1 MTPAINLLKKNK
13 VKYQVHSY
21 EHDPRAASYGL
32 EAAEKLALDPARVF
46 KTLLV
51 QTEAKEL
58 LVAILPV
65 KHSLNLKQLA
75 NAAKV
80 KKLEMADPQLA
91 QRITGYLLG
100 GISPLGQK
108 KALRTFVDQSAADF
122 ATIFV
127 SAGRRGLEIELQVG
141 DLLQL
146 TAGMSAEITA

>member
-1 MTPAINLLKKNK
+1 MTPAINLLKKKKIN
-13 VKYQVHSY
+13 YQIHSY

-65 KHSLNLKQLA
+65 KNSLNLKQLA
-75 NAAKV
+75 SAAKV
-80 KKLEMADPQLA
+80 KKLEMADPQQA
-91 QRITGYLLG
+91 QRTTGYLLG

-127 SAGRRGLEIELQVG
+127 SAGRRGLEIELQAG

-146 TAGMSAEITA
+146 TAGVSAEITA

>member
-1 MTPAINLLKKNK
+1 MTPAINLLKKKKIN
-13 VKYQVHSY
+13 YQIHSY

-65 KHSLNLKQLA
+65 KNSLNLKQLA
-75 NAAKV
+75 SAAKV

-91 QRITGYLLG
+91 QRTTGYLLG

-127 SAGRRGLEIELQVG
+127 SAGRRGLEIELQAD

-146 TAGMSAEITA
+146 TAGVSAEITA

>member
-1 MTPAINLLKKNK
+1 MTPAINLLKKKKIN
-13 VKYQVHSY
+13 YQIHSY

-65 KHSLNLKQLA
+65 KNSLNLKQLA
-75 NAAKV
+75 SAAKV
-80 KKLEMADPQLA
+80 KKLEMADPQQA
-91 QRITGYLLG
+91 QRTTGYLLG

-108 KALRTFVDQSAADF
+108 KALRTFVDQSAVDF

-127 SAGRRGLEIELQVG
+127 SAGRRGLEIELQAG

-146 TAGMSAEITA
+146 TAGVSAEITA

>member
-1 MTPAINLLKKNK
+1 MTPAINLLKKKKIN
-13 VKYQVHSY
+13 YQIHSY

-51 QTEAKEL
+51 QTETKEL

-65 KHSLNLKQLA
+65 KNSLNLKQLA
-75 NAAKV
+75 SVAKV
-80 KKLEMADPQLA
+80 KKLEMADPHQA
-91 QRITGYLLG
+91 QRTTGYLLG

-127 SAGRRGLEIELQVG
+127 SAGRRGLEIELQAG

>member
-1 MTPAINLLKKNK
+1 MTPAINLLKKKKIN
-13 VKYQVHSY
+13 YQIHSY

-65 KHSLNLKQLA
+65 KNSLNLKQLA
-75 NAAKV
+75 SAAKV
-80 KKLEMADPQLA
+80 KKLEMADPQQA
-91 QRITGYLLG
+91 QRTTGYLLG

-108 KALRTFVDQSAADF
+108 KALRTFVDQSATDF

-127 SAGRRGLEIELQVG
+127 SAGRRGLEIELQAD

-146 TAGMSAEITA
+146 TAGVSAEITA

>member
-1 MTPAINLLKKNK
+1 MTPAINLLKKKKIN
-13 VKYQVHSY
+13 YQIHSY

-65 KHSLNLKQLA
+65 KNSLNLKQLA
-75 NAAKV
+75 SAAKV
-80 KKLEMADPQLA
+80 KKLEMADPQQA
-91 QRITGYLLG
+91 QRTTGYLLG

-108 KALRTFVDQSAADF
+108 KALRTFVDQSAMDF

-127 SAGRRGLEIELQVG
+127 SAGRRGLEIELQAD

-146 TAGMSAEITA
+146 TAGVSAEITA